1 MEEAQVPPLLQ
12 GFGGMEGDGTEPAVP
27 EGAKEKAAWVPARQ
41 LAAQAK
47 LPTLPAHSAT
57 SQAESLHRIYF

>member
-1 MEEAQVPPLLQ
+1 ME
-12 GFGGMEGDGTEPAVP
+12 GGGMGPALP

-57 SQAESLHRIYF
+57 SRAESIHRIYFYPVKCH